1 MANSVSGKAFDFS
14 LFKRIMKYIQPYK
27 GVFYFTTF
35 LTVVLA
41 FVALIRPILIQK
53 TIDEKILLF
62 DYEGILTNTI
72 ILVVVLFFESLLEYF
87 FNYLGNLLGQ
97 NVIRDLRNQVFKHVL
112 EFKLQYFDKTPIGQL
127 VTRTVS
133 DIETIAEMFSGG
145 ILVIISDLLK
155 IVAIICYML
164 YKQWDLAL
172 MVLLPI
178 PILFL
183 ATSVFKKVL
192 KKAFH
197 EVREEVAKLN
207 TFVQEHVTGMSI
219 VQVFNREE
227 VEMNKFADINKNHRD
242 ANIKTVWA
250 YSVFFPVVEI
260 LLAASIALMVWYGFK
275 EVILQHTKP
284 GTIFE
289 FILFIYMLYRPIRQ
303 LAERFNTLQ
312 MGMVSSERV
321 FKLLDTNSSIEN
333 NGTQTAKE
341 LIGNIE
347 FKNVWFAYNNEDWV
361 LKDISLNINKGETLA
376 LVGATGAGKS
386 SIINLIG
393 RYYEITKGE
402 ILIDGIN
409 IKDIELNLLRKHIS
423 VVLQDVFL
431 FSDTIYNNIT
441 LYSPDITEYQVIE
454 AAKKVGSHDF
464 ISQLPGGYQYNVKE
478 RGALLSAGQ
487 RQLIS
492 FIRAYVHQPEI
503 LILDEATSS
512 IDSESEALIQHA
524 TEVLTKDRTSIIVA
538 HRLST
543 IKNATKILVIDKGQ
557 IVEEGSHNELIN
569 KSGYYKK
576 LYDYQFKNESL
587 PNLPSTREGDFV
599 DERNSKP

>member
-1 MANSVSGKAFDFS
+1 MTYVN
-14 LFKRIMKYIQPYK
+14 PYK
-27 GVFYFTTF
+27 RMFYFTAI
-35 LTVVLA
+35 LSIVLA
-41 FVALIRPILIQK
+41 VVALVRPILIQQ
-53 TIDEKILLF
+53 TIDENIKTFDANGLLIMTMILIGFL
-62 DYEGILTNTI
+62 
-72 ILVVVLFFESLLEYF
+72 LLESVLEYLF
-87 FNYLGNLLGQ
+87 GYLGNLLGQ
-97 NVIRDLRNQVFKHVL
+97 KVIRDLRNQVFQHVL
-112 EFKLQYFDKTPIGQL
+112 NFRLKHFDNTPIGQL

-133 DIETIAEMFSGG
+133 DIETIAELFSGG
-145 ILVIISDLLK
+145 ILVIIGDLLK
-155 IVAIICYML
+155 IATIISYMF
-164 YKQWDLAL
+164 YKQWDLAIMTL
-172 MVLLPI
+172 VPV
-178 PILFL
+178 PFLFL
-183 ATSVFKKVL
+183 ATSVFKKVI
-192 KKAFH
+192 KKAFQ

-227 VEMNKFADINKNHRD
+227 VEMERFDEINKNHRN
-242 ANIKTVWA
+242 AHIKTVWA
-250 YSVFFPVVEI
+250 YSVFFPVVDI
-260 LLAASIALMVWYGFK
+260 LQAASISLLVWYGFK
-275 EVILQHTKP
+275 EVAEQHATP
-284 GTIFE
+284 GMLFS

-303 LAERFNTLQ
+303 LADRFNTLQ

-321 FKLLDTNSSIEN
+321 FKLLDTQDSTLNS
-333 NGTQTAKE
+333 GTITTKD
-341 LIGNIE
+341 LKGNIE

-361 LKDISLNINKGETLA
+361 LKNISFKIERGQALA

-393 RYYEITKGE
+393 RYYEINKGD
-402 ILIDGIN
+402 IFIDGIN
-409 IKDIELNLLRKHIS
+409 IKDIELNELRKHIS

-431 FSDTIYNNIT
+431 FSDTVYNNIT
-441 LYSPDITEYQVIE
+441 LYSNNITEEQVIE
-454 AAKKVGSHDF
+454 AAKKVGAHDF
-464 ISQLPGGYQYNVKE
+464 ISKLPNGYQYNVKE

-543 IKNATKILVIDKGQ
+543 IKNATTILVIDKGE
-557 IVEEGSHNELIN
+557 IVEQGNHNELVKKN
-569 KSGYYKK
+569 GYYKK

-587 PNLPSTREGDFV
+587 Q
-599 DERNSKP
+599 

>member
-1 MANSVSGKAFDFS
+1 MADSVSGKAFDFS
-14 LFKRIMKYIQPYK
+14 LFKRIMKYTNPYK

-35 LTVVLA
+35 IGIVLA
-41 FVALIRPILIQK
+41 FVALIRPVLIQK
-53 TIDEKILLF
+53 TIDENIKNFDGQGLLMMTLILIGFL
-62 DYEGILTNTI
+62 L
-72 ILVVVLFFESLLEYF
+72 LESVFEYF
-87 FNYLGNLLGQ
+87 FNFLGNLLGQ

-145 ILVIISDLLK
+145 ILVIIGDLLK
-155 IVAIICYML
+155 IATIIIYML

-172 MVLLPI
+172 ITLLPI

-183 ATSVFKKVL
+183 ATSVFKKAI
-192 KKAFH
+192 KKAFQ

-207 TFVQEHVTGMSI
+207 TFVQEHITGMSI
-219 VQVFNREE
+219 VQVFNREK
-227 VEMNKFADINKNHRD
+227 VEMEKFAEINKNHRD

-260 LLAASIALMVWYGFK
+260 LSAASIALMVWYGFK
-275 EVILQHTKP
+275 EVIVQHTTP
-284 GTIFE
+284 GVIFS

-303 LAERFNTLQ
+303 LADRFNTLQ

-347 FKNVWFAYNNEDWV
+347 FKNVWFAYNNDDWV
-361 LKDISLNINKGETLA
+361 LKDISFNIKKGEALA

-393 RYYEITKGE
+393 RYYAINKGE

-441 LYSPDITEYQVIE
+441 LYSPDVTEEQVID

-464 ISQLPGGYQYNVKE
+464 IRQLPGGYQYNVKE

-543 IKNATKILVIDKGQ
+543 IKNATKILVIDKGE

-576 LYDYQFKNESL
+576 LYDYQFKGELN
-587 PNLPSTREGDFV
+587 N
-599 DERNSKP
+599 

>member
-14 LFKRIMKYIQPYK
+14 LFKRIMRYIQPYK
-27 GVFYFTTF
+27 GVFYFTAF
-35 LTVVLA
+35 IGVVLA
-41 FVALIRPILIQK
+41 FVALVRPVLIQK
-53 TIDEKILLF
+53 TIDENIKNFDGHGLLVMTLILIGFLLF
-62 DYEGILTNTI
+62 
-72 ILVVVLFFESLLEYF
+72 ESVLEYF

-97 NVIRDLRNQVFKHVL
+97 NVIRDLRNQVFKYVL
-112 EFKLQYFDKTPIGQL
+112 EFKLQHFDKTPIGQL

-145 ILVIISDLLK
+145 ILVIIGDLLK
-155 IVAIICYML
+155 IFTIICYML
-164 YKQWDLAL
+164 YEQWDLAL
-172 MVLLPI
+172 ITLIPI

-183 ATSVFKKVL
+183 ATSVFKKVI
-192 KKAFH
+192 KKAFQ

-260 LLAASIALMVWYGFK
+260 LSAASIALMVWYGFK
-275 EVILQHTKP
+275 EVIIQHSTP
-284 GTIFE
+284 GIIFS

-303 LAERFNTLQ
+303 LADRFNTLQ

-321 FKLLDTNSSIEN
+321 FKLLDTDSSIEN
-333 NGTQTAKE
+333 NGTLTAEK
-341 LIGNIE
+341 LKGNIE

-361 LKDISLNINKGETLA
+361 LKDISFNIKKGEALA

-393 RYYEITKGE
+393 RYYEINKGE

-441 LYSPDITEYQVIE
+441 LYSADITERQVIE

-464 ISQLPGGYQYNVKE
+464 ISQLPSGYQYNVKE

-557 IVEEGSHNELIN
+557 IVEEGSHNELIS

-576 LYDYQFKNESL
+576 LYDYQFKNE
-587 PNLPSTREGDFV
+587 PII
-599 DERNSKP
+599 

>member
-1 MANSVSGKAFDFS
+1 MADSVSGKAFDIP
-14 LFKRIMKYIQPYK
+14 LFKRIMTYVNPYK
-27 GVFYFTTF
+27 RMFYFTAI
-35 LTVVLA
+35 LSVVLA
-41 FVALIRPILIQK
+41 VVALVRPILIQQ
-53 TIDEKILLF
+53 TIDENIKTFDANGLLIMTMILIGFL
-62 DYEGILTNTI
+62 
-72 ILVVVLFFESLLEYF
+72 LLESILEYLF
-87 FNYLGNLLGQ
+87 GYLGNLLGQ
-97 NVIRDLRNQVFKHVL
+97 KVIRDLRNQVFQHVL
-112 EFKLQYFDKTPIGQL
+112 NFRLKHFDNTPIGQL

-133 DIETIAEMFSGG
+133 DIETIAELFSGG
-145 ILVIISDLLK
+145 ILVIIGDLLK
-155 IVAIICYML
+155 IATIISYMF
-164 YKQWDLAL
+164 YKQWDLAIMTL
-172 MVLLPI
+172 VPV
-178 PILFL
+178 PFLFL
-183 ATSVFKKVL
+183 ATSVFKKVI
-192 KKAFH
+192 KKAFQ

-227 VEMNKFADINKNHRD
+227 VEMERFDEINKNHRN
-242 ANIKTVWA
+242 AHIKTVWA
-250 YSVFFPVVEI
+250 YSVFFPVVDI
-260 LLAASIALMVWYGFK
+260 LQAASISLLVWYGFK
-275 EVILQHTKP
+275 EVAEQHATP
-284 GTIFE
+284 GMLFS

-303 LAERFNTLQ
+303 LADRFNTLQ

-321 FKLLDTNSSIEN
+321 FKLLDTQDSTLNS
-333 NGTQTAKE
+333 GTITTKD
-341 LIGNIE
+341 LKGNIE

-361 LKDISLNINKGETLA
+361 LKNISFKIERGQALA

-393 RYYEITKGE
+393 RYYEINKGD
-402 ILIDGIN
+402 IFIDGIN
-409 IKDIELNLLRKHIS
+409 IKDIELNELRKHIS

-431 FSDTIYNNIT
+431 FSDTVYNNIT
-441 LYSPDITEYQVIE
+441 LYSNNITEEQVIE
-454 AAKKVGSHDF
+454 AAKKVGAHDF
-464 ISQLPGGYQYNVKE
+464 ISKLPNGYQYNVKE

-543 IKNATKILVIDKGQ
+543 IKNATTILVIDKGE
-557 IVEEGSHNELIN
+557 IVEQGNHNELVKKN
-569 KSGYYKK
+569 GYYKK

-587 PNLPSTREGDFV
+587 Q
-599 DERNSKP
+599 

>member
-14 LFKRIMKYIQPYK
+14 LFKRIMRYIQPYK
-27 GVFYFTTF
+27 GVFYFTAF
-35 LTVVLA
+35 IGVVLA
-41 FVALIRPILIQK
+41 FVALVRPVLIQI
-53 TIDEKILLF
+53 TIDENIKNFDGHGLLMMTLILIGFL
-62 DYEGILTNTI
+62 L
-72 ILVVVLFFESLLEYF
+72 FESLLEYF

-112 EFKLQYFDKTPIGQL
+112 EFKLQHFDKTPIGQL

-145 ILVIISDLLK
+145 ILVIIGDLLK
-155 IVAIICYML
+155 IFTIICYML
-164 YKQWDLAL
+164 YEQWDLAL
-172 MVLLPI
+172 ITLIPI

-183 ATSVFKKVL
+183 ATSVFKKVI
-192 KKAFH
+192 KKAFQ

-260 LLAASIALMVWYGFK
+260 LSAASIALMVWYGFK
-275 EVILQHTKP
+275 EVIIQHSTP
-284 GTIFE
+284 GIIFS

-303 LAERFNTLQ
+303 LADRFNTLQ

-321 FKLLDTNSSIEN
+321 FKLLDTDSSIEN
-333 NGTQTAKE
+333 NGTLTAEK
-341 LIGNIE
+341 LKGNIE

-361 LKDISLNINKGETLA
+361 LKDISFNIKKGEALA

-393 RYYEITKGE
+393 RYYEINKGE

-441 LYSPDITEYQVIE
+441 LYSPDITENQVIE

-464 ISQLPGGYQYNVKE
+464 ISQLPSGYQYNVKE

-512 IDSESEALIQHA
+512 IDSESETLIQHA

-557 IVEEGSHNELIN
+557 IVEEGSHNELISI
-569 KSGYYKK
+569 SGYYKK

-587 PNLPSTREGDFV
+587 PNPS
-599 DERNSKP
+599 

>member
-1 MANSVSGKAFDFS
+1 LADSVSGKAFDIP
-14 LFKRIMKYIQPYK
+14 LFKRIMTYVNPYK
-27 GVFYFTTF
+27 KVFYFTAA
-35 LTVVLA
+35 LSVVLA
-41 FVALIRPILIQK
+41 VVALVRPVLIQQ
-53 TIDEKILLF
+53 TIDENIKAFDAEGLLF
-62 DYEGILTNTI
+62 MTI
-72 ILVVVLFFESLLEYF
+72 ILIVFLLLESVLEYLF
-87 FNYLGNLLGQ
+87 GYLGNLLGQ
-97 NVIRDLRNQVFKHVL
+97 KVIRDLRNQVFKHVL
-112 EFKLQYFDKTPIGQL
+112 DFRLKHFDNTPIGQL

-133 DIETIAEMFSGG
+133 DIETIAELFSGG

-155 IVAIICYML
+155 IITIIAYMF

-172 MVLLPI
+172 ITLVPV
-178 PILFL
+178 PILFM
-183 ATSVFKKVL
+183 ATSVFKRVI
-192 KKAFH
+192 KKAFQ

-227 VEMNKFADINKNHRD
+227 VEMERFDEINKNHRN
-242 ANIKTVWA
+242 AHIKTVWA
-250 YSVFFPVVEI
+250 YSVFFPIVDI
-260 LLAASIALMVWYGFK
+260 LQAASISLLVWYGFK
-275 EVILQHTKP
+275 EVAELHATP
-284 GTIFE
+284 GMLFS

-303 LAERFNTLQ
+303 LADRFNTLQ

-321 FKLLDTNSSIEN
+321 FKLLDTQDSTLNT
-333 NGTQTAKE
+333 GTLTAKE
-341 LIGNIE
+341 LKGNIE
-347 FKNVWFAYNNEDWV
+347 FKNVWFAYNNEEWV
-361 LKDISLNINKGETLA
+361 LKDISFKIERGQALA

-393 RYYEITKGE
+393 RYYEINKGD
-402 ILIDGIN
+402 IFIDGIN

-431 FSDTIYNNIT
+431 FSDTVYNNIT
-441 LYSPDITEYQVIE
+441 LYSNDISEEQVID
-454 AAKKVGSHDF
+454 AAKKVGAHDF
-464 ISQLPGGYQYNVKE
+464 ISKLPKGYQYNVKE

-543 IKNATKILVIDKGQ
+543 IKNATTILVIDKGE
-557 IVEEGSHNELIN
+557 IVEEGSHNELVKKN
-569 KSGYYKK
+569 GYYKK
-576 LYDYQFKNESL
+576 LYDYQFKNEIV
-587 PNLPSTREGDFV
+587 N
-599 DERNSKP
+599 

>member
-1 MANSVSGKAFDFS
+1 
-14 LFKRIMKYIQPYK
+14 MKYTNPYK
-27 GVFYFTTF
+27 GVFYFTSF
-35 LTVVLA
+35 IGVVLA
-41 FVALIRPILIQK
+41 FVALVRPVLIQK
-53 TIDEKILLF
+53 TIDENIKNFDGQGLLMMTLILIGFL
-62 DYEGILTNTI
+62 L
-72 ILVVVLFFESLLEYF
+72 LESVFEYF

-145 ILVIISDLLK
+145 ILVIIGDLLK
-155 IVAIICYML
+155 IATIIIYML

-172 MVLLPI
+172 ITLLPI

-183 ATSVFKKVL
+183 ATSVFKKAI
-192 KKAFH
+192 KKAFQ

-207 TFVQEHVTGMSI
+207 TFVQEHITGMSV
-219 VQVFNREE
+219 VQVFNREK
-227 VEMNKFADINKNHRD
+227 VEMEKFAEINKNHRD

-260 LLAASIALMVWYGFK
+260 LSAASIALMVWYGFK
-275 EVILQHTKP
+275 EVIVQHTTP
-284 GTIFE
+284 GVIFS

-303 LAERFNTLQ
+303 LADRFNTLQ

-361 LKDISLNINKGETLA
+361 LKDISFNIKKGEALA
-376 LVGATGAGKS
+376 LVGATGTGKS

-393 RYYEITKGE
+393 RYYEINKGE

-441 LYSPDITEYQVIE
+441 LYSPDIKESQVID

-543 IKNATKILVIDKGQ
+543 IKNATKILVIDKGE

-576 LYDYQFKNESL
+576 LYDYQFSNNKSKIVNPES
-587 PNLPSTREGDFV
+587 
-599 DERNSKP
+599 